1 MEFMPY
7 VVENT
12 GKGERSGDIYSRL
25 QEDGIILLYGPIS
38 DDVAQR
44 VVAQMLYLDAKYP
57 NRDINLYINSPG
69 GEIDAGMAIYD
80 TMQYI
85 KPQVATICMGLA
97 ASLGAFLLMAGAKGK
112 RFALPNARVMIHQ
125 PLGGAGGQATD
136 VEIHAQELIRLRK
149 LLNGIMAKHAG
160 QPLDKI
166 NADTERDNFL
176 TSQQALEYGII
187 DKVLERQSA

>member
-136 VEIHAQELIRLRK
+136 VEIHAQELIRMRK

-160 QPLDKI
+160 QSLDKV

-187 DKVLERQSA
+187 DKVWERQSA